1 MGSKELARPPRRGL
15 PKPCSFLFTRLTAN
29 VTLSYLPFS
38 LKPLHQ
44 WGAGGGESHPLRSTQ
59 MCGGTDEGLGPAI
72 C

>member
-44 WGAGGGESHPLRSTQ
+44 WGAGGGVPSSEKHPDVWR
-59 MCGGTDEGLGPAI
+59 DR
-72 C
+72 